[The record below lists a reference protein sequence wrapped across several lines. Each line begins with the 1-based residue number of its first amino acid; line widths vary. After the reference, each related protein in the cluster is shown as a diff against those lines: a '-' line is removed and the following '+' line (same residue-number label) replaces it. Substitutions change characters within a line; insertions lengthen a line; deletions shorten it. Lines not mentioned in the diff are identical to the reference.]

1 MARVGLIFLD
11 RPSLR
16 EQIELV
22 RYAEQRGVRIGLGL
36 RDPAGT

>member
-1 MARVGLIFLD
+1 MARGGLIFLD
-11 RPSLR
+11 RPYLG

-22 RYAEQRGVRIGLGL
+22 RYAEQRVVRIGLGR